1 MIGLVGILMLGI
13 MSGGVALAAEYQFTF
28 LTHAGEENSF
38 WAAVYRGAQDAANPT
53 CAINARN

>member
-1 MIGLVGILMLGI
+1 MLGI

-38 WAAVYRGAQDAANPT
+38 WAAVYRELKMQLT
-53 CAINARN
+53 QLVL

>member
-1 MIGLVGILMLGI
+1 MLGI